1 MVNVIYNP
9 AADEKI
15 IDLSQEFT
23 DDYSFKNYTIVNI
36 GRLTKQKDHLT
47 LLKAFKLV
55 IKKTKCNLL
64 IIGEVSEK
72 ENIENYIRNNDLEN
86 YVKLLGYKSNPW
98 KYLSKSNL
106 FVLSSIWE
114 GFGNVIVESML
125 LGIPVISTR
134 CKSGPAEILE
144 NGKYG
149 KLYDIY
155 DYTKLSELI
164 LSEISSKELR
174 NNSDIAKKRSEDFSI
189 DKITESYIKSF
200 DELLT

>member
-1 MVNVIYNP
+1 MPILNGI
-9 AADEKI
+9 
-15 IDLSQEFT
+15 
-23 DDYSFKNYTIVNI
+23 YSFLVAF
-36 GRLTKQKDHLT
+36 TK
-47 LLKAFKLV
+47 
-55 IKKTKCNLL
+55 
-64 IIGEVSEK
+64 
-72 ENIENYIRNNDLEN
+72 
-86 YVKLLGYKSNPW
+86 
-98 KYLSKSNL
+98 
-106 FVLSSIWE
+106 
-114 GFGNVIVESML
+114 
-125 LGIPVISTR
+125 
-134 CKSGPAEILE
+134 ILE